1 MRSTTTQMA
10 PVAAGVSI
18 QELTVRYGTAQVVH
32 GISLDIA
39 PGEFLSLLGP
49 SGSGKTT
56 TMMSIAGFVE
66 DMSGR
71 ILVNGQRIDALPPHK
86 RDVGVVFQQLALFP
100 HMSVADNIAFPLRL
114 RGVGKADMHRRV
126 ADALDLVHM
135 SGFGER
141 LPSQLSGGQQ
151 QRVAF
156 ARAIIF
162 NPKVL
167 LLDEPLAALD
177 KKLREN
183 MQRELRLLHER
194 LGITIVH
201 VTHDQ
206 IEAMAVSDRIVVM
219 HDGRIAQSGT
229 PDELYN
235 APANAF
241 VADFIG
247 ESTFLQG
254 QVTEVIGSGGVVT
267 TIGGVACR
275 IASLPSIGIGRRV
288 QLMLRPENIVLGAAG
303 EALPNACTG
312 TVREM
317 TFQGD
322 RLRCEVAL
330 NALEALSVSLP
341 NGTVRHDVQLGQVV
355 TVGWQPAAM
364 CCFEA
369 A

>member
-1 MRSTTTQMA
+1 MNTAPQIA

-18 QELTVRYGTAQVVH
+18 QDLTVRYGAAPVVH

-66 DMSGR
+66 NMSGR
-71 ILVNGQRIDALPPHK
+71 ILVNGERVDALPPHK
-86 RDVGVVFQQLALFP
+86 REVGVVFQHLALFP

-114 RGVGKADMHRRV
+114 RGINRTDIQRRV
-126 ADALDLVHM
+126 AEALDLVHM

-141 LPSQLSGGQQ
+141 LPAQLSGGQQ

-206 IEAMAVSDRIVVM
+206 VEAMAVSDRIVVM

-254 QVTEVIGSGGVVT
+254 QVTEILDGGGVVT
-267 TIGGVACR
+267 TTGGLACR
-275 IASLPSIGIGRRV
+275 IASLPAVAVGHRV
-288 QLMLRPENIVLGAAG
+288 QLMLRPESIVLGTAG
-303 EALPNACTG
+303 EALPNGCAG

-330 NALEALSVSLP
+330 NAVEALSVSLP
-341 NGTVRHDVQLGQVV
+341 NGVVRNDVQLGQVV
-355 TVGWQPAAM
+355 TVGWQAAAM
-364 CCFEA
+364 CCFDA